1 MTSTHGDLLNTG
13 NTVLSDRLDSA
24 RVHDLDA
31 LAQLTGEGS
40 WHLRQAWPVLPAGV
54 LLAFLFM
61 AFADMPVLFIA
72 STLVLYMVYPLLFLI
87 PPEVASLRRG
97 LTFVPTVAS
106 PEKILSAGRNA
117 PMLAHILWN
126 VFFIN
131 SRALAPPF
139 GLLFTADLIF
149 LLAGR
154 PGDGW
159 VSRDYFLIF
168 LQCTAIVVYYAG
180 IWVTRPYSHEFG
192 RRVRSLTSY
201 RAKGGLYL
209 WFLLLLV
216 GTIATS
222 LALLTTIAIFMPGMT
237 FGTVL
242 SGSRFHGIGTTLE
255 FLAALA
261 SLFIF
266 VRVVHGYTSL
276 LVARAH
282 LAGRAASLGETRDAL
297 DADTDSLS
305 RKEAE
310 KEGIRAL
317 LEARVYQTVRR
328 TVAGSL
334 PVYLVQP
341 DIPALLDESVLEG
354 MEGHTRIAG

>member
-1 MTSTHGDLLNTG
+1 MRRGSTA
-13 NTVLSDRLDSA
+13 LSDRLESA
-24 RVHDLDA
+24 RIQDLDR
-31 LAQLTGEGS
+31 LAQLISEGS
-40 WHLRQAWPVLPAGV
+40 WHLRYAWPALPAGV

-61 AFADMPVLFIA
+61 AFPDLPVLFIA

-87 PPEVASLRRG
+87 PPEVASVRRG
-97 LTFVPTVAS
+97 LTLVPAVAR

-139 GLLFTADLIF
+139 GILFTADLIF

-159 VSRDYFLIF
+159 MSRDYFLIC

-180 IWVTRPYSHEFG
+180 IWVTRPYSHEFE
-192 RRVRSLTSY
+192 RTVRSLTSY

-216 GTIATS
+216 GAIATS

-237 FGTVL
+237 FGTVV
-242 SGSRFHGIGTTLE
+242 SGSRFHGIGTTIE

-261 SLFIF
+261 ALFVF
-266 VRVVHGYTSL
+266 VRVFHGYTSL

-282 LAGRAASLGETRDAL
+282 LAGRAASLAETRDVL
-297 DADTDSLS
+297 DTDADAPS
-305 RKEAE
+305 REEAE
-310 KEGIRAL
+310 KEGVRAL
-317 LEARVYQTVRR
+317 LEARVYRTVRR
-328 TVAGSL
+328 TVAGYL
-334 PVYLVQP
+334 PVYLIQP
-341 DIPALLDESVLEG
+341 DITALLDESVLEG